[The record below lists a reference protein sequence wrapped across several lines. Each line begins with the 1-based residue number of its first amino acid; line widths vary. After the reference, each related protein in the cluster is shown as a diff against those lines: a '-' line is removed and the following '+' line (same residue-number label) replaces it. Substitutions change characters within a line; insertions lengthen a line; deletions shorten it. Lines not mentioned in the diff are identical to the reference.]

1 MTRYSNP
8 FIGNTSFGKG
18 APANTINLAQAG
30 TLQMAPDLANI
41 ASNTPFVQRN
51 TLAFLIEAPR
61 FFQFTTNPEQA
72 VRSLKAML
80 ETHTRTIDGLNQQIT
95 VETADAAYGG
105 SGERIQVPTNVTRAT
120 SSPNHGM
127 WELQGRAIQR
137 FIKWWIVY
145 GIGDENT
152 KVPLVVADGQVSAED
167 YDATFY
173 GATTLYVEPDPTM
186 TDVVSAYLCTNMYP
200 LSTGPWES
208 SKDVSQ
214 MGRNLDLSIEF
225 TAATDVSI
233 GTLLFARKMIQSL
246 SIAGLNPNEN
256 PLWLE
261 NVSADVQSATNGL
274 ADQLERGASARVS
287 Y

>member
-8 FIGNTSFGKG
+8 FIGQTSYGKG
-18 APANTINLAQAG
+18 AASNTINLAQAG

-41 ASNTPFVQRN
+41 AANTPFVQRN
-51 TLAFLIEAPR
+51 TIAFLIEAPR
-61 FFQFTTNPEQA
+61 FFQFTSNPDQA
-72 VRSLKAML
+72 VRSLKAL
-80 ETHTRTIDGLNQQIT
+80 IETHTRTIDGLNQQIN
-95 VETADAAYGG
+95 VETADALYGG
-105 SGERIQVPTNVTRAT
+105 SGERIQVPTNVTRNT

-145 GIGDENT
+145 GIGDENS

-173 GATTLYVEPDPTM
+173 GATVLYIEPDPTM
-186 TDVVSAYLCTNMYP
+186 TEVISAYLCTNMYP

-208 SKDVSQ
+208 SKDASQ
-214 MGRNLDLSIEF
+214 IGRNLDLSIEF

-233 GTLLFARKMIQSL
+233 GTLLYARELIQGL
-246 SIAGLNPNEN
+246 SVGGLNPNEN
-256 PLWLE
+256 PLWFE
-261 NVSADVQSATNGL
+261 NVSADVEAATNGI
-274 ADQLERGASARVS
+274 ADQLEQGASSRIS